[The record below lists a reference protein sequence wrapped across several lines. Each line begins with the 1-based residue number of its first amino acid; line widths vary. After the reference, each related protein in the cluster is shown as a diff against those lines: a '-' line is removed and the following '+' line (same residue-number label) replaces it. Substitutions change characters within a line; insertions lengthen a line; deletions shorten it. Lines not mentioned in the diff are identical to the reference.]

1 MPIRMAAICLL
12 VLLSACLPSDAVRR
26 VEALDRIAEGES
38 DAVLAAVV
46 KHMCSLPTDMIA
58 RQAASSPYI
67 AQGMYLICPPVRSL
81 VDSVNLA
88 IGR

>member
-1 MPIRMAAICLL
+1 MTRALLAIALL
-12 VLLSACLPSDAVRR
+12 LGACLPSDAVRR

-58 RQAASSPYI
+58 RQAASSPYM
-67 AQGMYLICPPVRSL
+67 ARGMYLICPPVRSL